1 MLIGLNSRS
10 TQCFS
15 KRGPQQFSQ
24 LSRDRWYLL
33 YKSRQVQACLNGK
46 QIVAPEAYTRYSS
59 NYFANL
65 AVFVAQL
72 IEWSLPIPE
81 IQSSNPVIGNFYI
94 LSSVFKNCIE
104 NTKIK
109 KKRLGMAH
117 EKTYS
122 AYRNAKL
129 CYQDLFEW
137 FIFDQKHFIFFGKF
151 QPHLFRIFQKRRV
164 HSQATLLVK

>member
-1 MLIGLNSRS
+1 M
-10 TQCFS
+10 
-15 KRGPQQFSQ
+15 
-24 LSRDRWYLL
+24 
-33 YKSRQVQACLNGK
+33 
-46 QIVAPEAYTRYSS
+46 APEAYTRYSS

-109 KKRLGMAH
+109 KKRPSIAH
-117 EKTYS
+117 EK
-122 AYRNAKL
+122 N
-129 CYQDLFEW
+129 LF
-137 FIFDQKHFIFFGKF
+137 
-151 QPHLFRIFQKRRV
+151 
-164 HSQATLLVK
+164 